1 MADQWYYGY
10 GQTRQGPFTGQQLKE
25 LAEAGKIQPM
35 DTVWK
40 EGVEPGVPALRV
52 KNLFPE
58 QELPVPAPAAVQAE
72 PESPAPTAAPVP
84 PAAPAPERGEDQAS
98 APPAASAPAE
108 ATAPTPADSSQDLPH
123 PSPEDST
130 AGAKQ
135 KALVG
140 GQAKKGRALAGN
152 GAVIV
157 SQDGYTVYFRK
168 KCTKCGYEDL
178 SKSRMPIRNGVT
190 RAGFFC
196 PKCRKLRQVEIQ
208 GMV

>member
-1 MADQWYYGY
+1 MSDQWYFGY
-10 GQTRQGPFTGQQLKE
+10 GETRQGPFTGQQLKE

-40 EGVEPGVPALRV
+40 QGVERGVPALRV

-58 QELPVPAPAAVQAE
+58 TETPAAPVPVQGEPEAPA
-72 PESPAPTAAPVP
+72 PPTASVP
-84 PAAPAPERGEDQAS
+84 PAAPAPES
-98 APPAASAPAE
+98 AEAEASAPAAATVPAQ
-108 ATAPTPADSSQDLPH
+108 ATAPNPADSSQELPH
-123 PSPEDST
+123 PSLEDS
-130 AGAKQ
+130 AAAAKP

-140 GQAKKGRALAGN
+140 GQPKKGRALAGN